1 MIVSVERVSD
11 PKMWYATEVGKV
23 FEVIVKGG
31 TEYVVRDTEG
41 YLNIIKTED
50 AKEVNDVS

>member
-1 MIVSVERVSD
+1 MIVHVTQASD

-41 YLNIIKTED
+41 YLNIILRED
-50 AKEVNDVS
+50 AKEINDVS

>member
-1 MIVSVERVSD
+1 MIVSVERSSD

-41 YLNIIKTED
+41 YLNIIKKED
-50 AKEVNDVS
+50 AKEINDVS

>member
-1 MIVSVERVSD
+1 MIVSVERASD
-11 PKMWYATEVGKV
+11 PKYWYATEVGKV

-31 TEYVVRDTEG
+31 TEYVVRDSEG

-50 AKEVNDVS
+50 AKEINDVS

>member
-31 TEYVVRDTEG
+31 TEYVVRDSEG
-41 YLNIIKTED
+41 YLNIILRED
-50 AKEVNDVS
+50 AKEINDVS